1 MKKYNI
7 QKLTKI
13 LLLFFFTTQIGFSQ
27 SVYTALNHFLSQDFF
42 SEYEELRSRAEE
54 SVRQFKYVQHKYSE
68 EEITNV
74 MYGYDA
80 AAGYFNSVLLN
91 IKNDLLDKRKRNYM
105 VQFSED
111 YAKQIEA
118 DLYRA
123 REFYENTYQK
133 EVIKVTNGEITGAA
147 FLALLP
153 KIIGYAK
160 TAFSV
165 YKKIKKQMKKF
176 NEDLLDKHLIQRY
189 KFKKWNEIQ

>member
-1 MKKYNI
+1 MKKI
-7 QKLTKI
+7 ILTI
-13 LLLFFFTTQIGFSQ
+13 AIFSASFQWVFTQ

-54 SVRQFKYVQHKYSE
+54 SVRQFKYIKHKYSD
-68 EEITNV
+68 EEITDV
-74 MYGYDA
+74 MHGYNA
-80 AAGYFNSVLLN
+80 AADYFNSVLIN

-133 EVIKVTNGEITGAA
+133 EVVRVTNGEITGAA

-160 TAFSV
+160 TAFNV

-176 NEDLLDKHLIQRY
+176 NEDLLNQHLIERY
-189 KFKKWNEIQ
+189 KFKKWDEIQ